1 MIYNIKL
8 LILLLINFM
17 LVFPSDTF
25 KLLNYNIYGLHP
37 ILISKKVKKINPE
50 NRIEIIFKESNFFDI
65 ILFQENWFYN
75 DLILSTMKDHYVLIS
90 EKNNFLINNNVH
102 RSSGL
107 NIALSSNFDVIH
119 NEHILFSDCNGYLSN
134 FNDCFASKG
143 FIYTLISNGDYKI
156 NLYVTHLDAGYS
168 TGDVKSRKIQ
178 LKELSNHILNIKNKY
193 PMIISGDFNINYY
206 TDAEI
211 IDNFMIENNLNILRW
226 DEKIEINEMIDYIF
240 YKSGKKN
247 SINILRFGINQSM
260 IDRSDHPPIEL
271 YFNLIENEL

>member
-75 DLILSTMKDHYVLIS
+75 DLILSTMKDHHVLIS

-168 TGDVKSRKIQ
+168 TGDIKSRKIQ

>member
-1 MIYNIKL
+1 MIYNIKI
-8 LILLLINFM
+8 LILFLINFM

-75 DLILSTMKDHYVLIS
+75 DLILSTMKDHHVLIS

-168 TGDVKSRKIQ
+168 TGDIKSRKIQ

>member
-1 MIYNIKL
+1 
-8 LILLLINFM
+8 
-17 LVFPSDTF
+17 
-25 KLLNYNIYGLHP
+25 
-37 ILISKKVKKINPE
+37 
-50 NRIEIIFKESNFFDI
+50 
-65 ILFQENWFYN
+65 
-75 DLILSTMKDHYVLIS
+75 MKDHHVLIS

-107 NIALSSNFDVIH
+107 NIALSSNFDIIH

-168 TGDVKSRKIQ
+168 TGDIESRKIQ

-211 IDNFMIENNLNILRW
+211 INNFMIENNLNILRW

>member
-75 DLILSTMKDHYVLIS
+75 DLILSTMKDHHVLIS

>member
-1 MIYNIKL
+1 
-8 LILLLINFM
+8 M

>member
-1 MIYNIKL
+1 MIYNIKI
-8 LILLLINFM
+8 LILFLINFM

-75 DLILSTMKDHYVLIS
+75 DLILSTMKDHHVLIS

-143 FIYTLISNGDYKI
+143 FIYTLISIDDYKI
-156 NLYVTHLDAGYS
+156 NLYVTHLDAGYNI
-168 TGDVKSRKIQ
+168 GDVRSREIQ
-178 LKELSNHILNIKNKY
+178 LKEISNHISNIKNKY

-206 TDAEI
+206 THAEI
-211 IDNFMIENNLNILRW
+211 IDNFVVKNNLNILRW
-226 DEKIEINEMIDYIF
+226 DKKIETNEMIDYIF

-247 SINILRFGINQSM
+247 SINILKFDINQKM
-260 IDRSDHPPIEL
+260 IDKSDHLPIEL
-271 YFNLIENEL
+271 YFNLIKNEL